1 MGKIAVKKHPWTN
14 LTKEMVNWLIKHDKS
29 LEDKEIDIHNP
40 LFVQC
45 VEELK
50 PDEFRIFEFDGDEYL
65 TLESSNDV
73 LVLVPK
79 DIEILKNSFVKI
91 PEECKTKEKQEEQ
104 QDS

>member
-1 MGKIAVKKHPWTN
+1 MNKIAVKKHPWTT
-14 LTKEMVNWLIKHDKS
+14 LTKEMIEWLIEHDKT

-40 LFVQC
+40 LLVQC

-50 PDEFRIFEFDGDEYL
+50 PDGFRVFEIEGDEYL

-73 LVLVPK
+73 IVIVPK
-79 DIEILKNSFVKI
+79 DIEVLKQSFVKI
-91 PEECKTKEKQEEQ
+91 PEECQKKKQVEQ